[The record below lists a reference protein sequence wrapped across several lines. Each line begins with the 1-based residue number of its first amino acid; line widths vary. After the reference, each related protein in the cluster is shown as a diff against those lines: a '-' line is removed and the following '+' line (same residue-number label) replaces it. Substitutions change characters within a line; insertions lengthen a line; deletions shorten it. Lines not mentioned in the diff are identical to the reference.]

1 LKAMMPRMPPERVAA
16 RTGAVTRL
24 RMA

>member
-1 LKAMMPRMPPERVAA
+1 LKAIMPRMPPERVAA